1 MEQDEATEDENKD
14 SGKDSDINMGQ
25 DDGNES
31 NYIPSKIRGSRRS
44 TGVSHKPARASN
56 PSKTFMHKQGTKD
69 SCEGGRQKKKN
80 LAYEFCPLPHQP
92 SILHLL
98 TKHFCLHPLLP
109 ECHGELWTADHIHH
123 DSVHEIYLHCKRNH
137 LCEVWAYLW
146 TNWYTPEKWRLWVQS
161 AYPHAIPQKWTT
173 MVVKAM
179 WWNFKCLLLY
189 LHNCLRVDFATFAL
203 VTQALPAYRY
213 KLFNILNNPHEGW
226 PSLCGEQ
233 ILIKK
238 AWDLLYNREIR
249 GNYNMNVGEW
259 RCSCGQQKYH
269 LYLLCKH
276 LIKAVKYPEPNWWVT
291 VVQCHVLPFYDIH
304 DLLLDT
310 DQLSAPE
317 PEELGNC
324 SWLARMP
331 NIPVGTNVL
340 AMSPLLV
347 CTVYFW
353 WVHTDLYCIGAFL
366 LTFLTT
372 SHRYWQHAMRDWTK
386 WFFTG
391 K

>member
-1 MEQDEATEDENKD
+1 MPNPQRHAVSANQSPLPPEDLTRMEEGSSVLIEQYWDSEGEEEISEVEVEILFEAQELAMEQDEATEDENKD

-92 SILHLL
+92 SILRLL

-161 AYPHAIPQKWTT
+161 AYPHAIPQK
-173 MVVKAM
+173 
-179 WWNFKCLLLY
+179 
-189 LHNCLRVDFATFAL
+189 
-203 VTQALPAYRY
+203 
-213 KLFNILNNPHEGW
+213 
-226 PSLCGEQ
+226 
-233 ILIKK
+233 
-238 AWDLLYNREIR
+238 
-249 GNYNMNVGEW
+249 
-259 RCSCGQQKYH
+259 
-269 LYLLCKH
+269 
-276 LIKAVKYPEPNWWVT
+276 
-291 VVQCHVLPFYDIH
+291 
-304 DLLLDT
+304 
-310 DQLSAPE
+310 
-317 PEELGNC
+317 
-324 SWLARMP
+324 
-331 NIPVGTNVL
+331 
-340 AMSPLLV
+340 
-347 CTVYFW
+347 
-353 WVHTDLYCIGAFL
+353 
-366 LTFLTT
+366 
-372 SHRYWQHAMRDWTK
+372 
-386 WFFTG
+386 
-391 K
+391 